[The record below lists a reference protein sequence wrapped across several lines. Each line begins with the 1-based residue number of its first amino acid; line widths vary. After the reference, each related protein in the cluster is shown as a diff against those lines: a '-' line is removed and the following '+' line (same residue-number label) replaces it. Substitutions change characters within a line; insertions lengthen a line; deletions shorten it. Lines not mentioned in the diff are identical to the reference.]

1 MTRRAIYEHGRIIG
15 WRLYC
20 EVFGV
25 LTYCGVK
32 YKEARV

>member
-1 MTRRAIYEHGRIIG
+1 MTRRAIYEHGVIIG

-25 LTYCGVK
+25 VTYCGYIK
-32 YKEARV
+32 KER

>member
-1 MTRRAIYEHGRIIG
+1 MNRVPFYNHGLIIG

-25 LTYCGVK
+25 LTYCGIK
-32 YKEARV
+32 YKEKNI

>member
-1 MTRRAIYEHGRIIG
+1 MTRRAIYEHGVIIG

-25 LTYCGVK
+25 VTFCG
-32 YKEARV
+32 YKWKKEN